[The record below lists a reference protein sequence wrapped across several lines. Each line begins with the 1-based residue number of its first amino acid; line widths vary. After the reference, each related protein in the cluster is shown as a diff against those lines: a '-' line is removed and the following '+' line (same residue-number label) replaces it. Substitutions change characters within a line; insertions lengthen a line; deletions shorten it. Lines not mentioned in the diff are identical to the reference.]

1 MFKSIITV
9 LTLLIIMS
17 GSLLF
22 TNSRAQNPK
31 ANYIVLNNT
40 NVRWAF
46 DLRDGKLLSF
56 KDLSNNQ
63 DFLVS
68 KIEDA
73 SIWEL
78 TFTKNSGMLPITIND
93 AQQFEF
99 KQPSKDLIELIWK
112 SFKDP
117 AFKALQVRVTINLN
131 KQGSSFW
138 NIALTGIANTK
149 IEKVIFPRISGIKN
163 MTDEYLVAPNWMGEL
178 IKNPRRQLSGPVKKY
193 ELYYPGHLS
202 MQFMALYGKSK
213 KGFYAAANDIKS
225 FRKDFAFLYQKDGNL
240 SYQLT
245 QFLPLDNN
253 IDSYTPSYVVEIA
266 SFEGDWI
273 SAAKKYKVWG
283 SQQYWAKESRLKNGL
298 TPDWLT
304 KTALWVWNRGESQN
318 VLEPATDLKMQLGLP
333 VGVLWHWWHNGS
345 YDDSFPDYIPP
356 REGEK
361 NFVNAIKKAK
371 DNDIQAIVYM
381 NSIKWGNNMPSYYK
395 ENATPYTVKEQ
406 NGESKSFVYNIF
418 TKKAL
423 TYMCMTTPF
432 WKEKYSRIADTVLS
446 KYGVGGIY
454 MDQACLSALC
464 YDPAH
469 GHSIGGGNYWVPNFT
484 QLTKQIREKAK
495 RKEPYILAGEGG
507 GESWLPTL
515 DAFLTL
521 QVSSE
526 RYAGISDKYTIPLF
540 QAVYHEYGI
549 TFGNYSSLLY
559 PPYDELWPAKYAL
572 KKVNEPLDK
581 TFNQQFLME
590 QARSFVWGMQPAIA
604 NYHSSLK
611 TERKVEID
619 YLLSLSRLRNKAL
632 KYLLYGSFAR
642 PPQIVIPQKEI
653 AISKLSIYAGQDEK
667 VTTFKKSYPMIYSG
681 SWKSTDGCLA
691 ITLASIQE
699 QPYTCKFNLLAS
711 DYGMK
716 NTGKIYLLNEKERI
730 KIGNYKRGK
739 INVDIHLASM
749 GLAIIEVIPDRIK

>member
-1 MFKSIITV
+1 MLKPIFTFSIFLSIT
-9 LTLLIIMS
+9 L
-17 GSLLF
+17 SLLSS
-22 TNSRAQNPK
+22 TNSKAQDQHKNQ
-31 ANYIVLNNT
+31 IVLSNT

-46 DLRDGKLLSF
+46 DKNDGALISF
-56 KDLSNNQ
+56 KDLNSKQ
-63 DFLVS
+63 DFLAS
-68 KIEDA
+68 KIQNA
-73 SIWEL
+73 SIWEFN
-78 TFTKNSGMLPITIND
+78 FTKSSNQRSLTNID
-93 AQQFEF
+93 AEKFEF
-99 KQPSKDLIELIWK
+99 TLVSKDVLKLKWK

-117 AFKALQVRVTINLN
+117 AYKNLQVLVTVNLN
-131 KQGSSFW
+131 KEGSAFW
-138 NIALTGIANTK
+138 NISLTGISNTE
-149 IEKVIFPRISGIKN
+149 IEKVIFPKISGLKD
-163 MTDEYLVAPNWMGEL
+163 MTDEYLVSPNWMGEL
-178 IKNPRRQLSGPVKKY
+178 IKNPRRQLSGNSKY

-202 MQFMALYGKSK
+202 MQFMALYGKSA
-213 KGFYAAANDIKS
+213 KGFYVAANDINS
-225 FRKDFAFLYQKDGNL
+225 FRKDFAFSHQNDGNL

-245 QFLPLDNN
+245 QFLPLDKN
-253 IDSYTPSYVVEIA
+253 IDSYTPSYAVEIA

-273 SAAKKYKVWG
+273 SAAEKYKSWG
-283 SQQYWAKESRLKNGL
+283 IQQYWAKESRLKNGL

-318 VLEPATDLKMQLGLP
+318 VLEPSIDLKNQLGLP
-333 VGVLWHWWHNGS
+333 VSVLWHWWHNGS

-361 NFVNAIKKAK
+361 QFTDAVKKAK
-371 DNDIQAIVYM
+371 DNDVQAIVYM

-395 ENATPYTVKEQ
+395 ENAKPYTVKEQ
-406 NGESKSFVYNIF
+406 NGEPKSFVYNIF

-432 WKEKYSRIADTVLS
+432 WKEKYGRVADTVLR

-464 YDPAH
+464 YDPTH
-469 GHSIGGGNYWVPNFT
+469 GHPIGGGNYWVPNFS
-484 QLTKQIREKAK
+484 QLTQQIRERTE

-521 QVSSE
+521 QVSNE
-526 RYAGISDKYTIPLF
+526 RYSGISEKYTIPLF

-572 KKVNEPLDK
+572 KKTNEPLDK
-581 TFNQQFLME
+581 SFNKQFLME

-604 NYHSSLK
+604 NYQSLLK

-642 PPQIVIPQKEI
+642 TPQMTVPQEEI

-667 VTTFKKSYPMIYSG
+667 VTAFKKSYPMVYSG
-681 SWKSTDGCLA
+681 AWKSTDGSLA
-691 ITLASIQE
+691 ITLASIQDKSY
-699 QPYTCKFNLLAS
+699 PCKFSLKTK
-711 DYGMK
+711 DYGLK

-730 KIGNYKRGK
+730 EIGNYTKGK
-739 INVDIHLASM
+739 INIDMQLSAMS
-749 GLAIIEVIPDRIK
+749 LAIIEIIPDRS

>member
-1 MFKSIITV
+1 MIRFIFACPIFLMITLV
-9 LTLLIIMS
+9 LLPPS
-17 GSLLF
+17 
-22 TNSRAQNPK
+22 NSKAQDQN
-31 ANYIVLNNT
+31 ANQIVLSNT
-40 NVRWAF
+40 KVRWAF
-46 DLRDGKLLSF
+46 DLKNGSLVSF
-56 KDLSNNQ
+56 KDLGSNQ
-63 DFLVS
+63 DFLTS
-68 KIEDA
+68 KIQDA
-73 SIWEL
+73 SIWQF
-78 TFTKNSGMLPITIND
+78 TFTKKSGKRSLTNND
-93 AQQFEF
+93 ATKFEF
-99 KQPSKDLIELIWK
+99 IHRSKEIVELKWG

-117 AFKALQVRVTINLN
+117 ALKNLQILVTINLH
-131 KQGSSFW
+131 KEGSSFW
-138 NIALTGIANTK
+138 NISLSGISN
-149 IEKVIFPRISGIKN
+149 ISMEKVIFPRISGIK
-163 MTDEYLVAPNWMGEL
+163 DLQEEYLVAPNWMGEL
-178 IKNPRRQLSGPVKKY
+178 IKSPRRQLSGNLRNY

-202 MQFMALYGKSK
+202 MQFMALYGKSA
-213 KGFYAAANDIKS
+213 KGLYVAANDTKS
-225 FRKDFAFLYQKDGNL
+225 FRKDFAFSYQNDGNL
-240 SYQLT
+240 CYQLT
-245 QFLPLDNN
+245 QFLPLDKN
-253 IDSYTPSYVVEIA
+253 IDNYTSSYAVEIA

-273 SAAKKYKVWG
+273 SAAKKYKSWG
-283 SQQYWAKESRLKNGL
+283 TKQYWAKESRLKNGL

-318 VLEPATDLKMQLGLP
+318 VLEQATDLKKQLDLP
-333 VGVLWHWWHNGS
+333 VSVLWHWWHNGS

-361 NFVNAIKKAK
+361 AFITAVKRAKENDVN
-371 DNDIQAIVYM
+371 AIVYM

-395 ENATPYTVKEQ
+395 ENAEPFTVKEQ

-423 TYMCMTTPF
+423 TYMCMTTAF
-432 WKEKYSRIADTVLS
+432 WKEKYGRIADTVLS

-464 YDPAH
+464 YDPTH
-469 GHSIGGGNYWVPNFT
+469 GHPLGGGNYWVPNFT
-484 QLTKQIREKAK
+484 QLTKQIREKTQ

-526 RYAGISDKYTIPLF
+526 RYAGISEKYTIPLF

-572 KKVNEPLDK
+572 KKNNEPLDK
-581 TFNQQFLME
+581 SFNQQFLME

-604 NYHSSLK
+604 NYNNLLK
-611 TERKVEID
+611 TERKAEID

-642 PPQIVIPQKEI
+642 PPQMVVPQKEI

-667 VTTFKKSYPMIYSG
+667 VTAFKKSYPTIYSG
-681 SWKSTDGCLA
+681 AWKAADGSVA

-699 QPYTCKFNLLAS
+699 QPYACKFSLTAS
-711 DYGMK
+711 DYELK
-716 NTGKIYLLNEKERI
+716 STGEIYLLNEKGRSR
-730 KIGNYKRGK
+730 IGNYTGGK
-739 INVDIHLASM
+739 INIDIQLESM
-749 GLAIIEVIPDRIK
+749 GLAIIEII

>member
-1 MFKSIITV
+1 MIRFIFACPIFLMITLV
-9 LTLLIIMS
+9 LLPSSNSKAQDQNANQIVLSNTKVRWTFDLKN
-17 GSLLF
+17 GSL
-22 TNSRAQNPK
+22 
-31 ANYIVLNNT
+31 I
-40 NVRWAF
+40 
-46 DLRDGKLLSF
+46 SF
-56 KDLSNNQ
+56 KDLGSNQ
-63 DFLVS
+63 DFLTS
-68 KIEDA
+68 KIQDA
-73 SIWEL
+73 SIWQFS
-78 TFTKNSGMLPITIND
+78 FTKKNGKRSLTNND
-93 AQQFEF
+93 AEKFEF
-99 KQPSKDLIELIWK
+99 THPSKDLVKLTWK

-117 AFKALQVRVTINLN
+117 MFKDLQVLVTVSLN
-131 KQGSSFW
+131 KEGGSFW
-138 NIALTGIANTK
+138 NISLTGIANTEM
-149 IEKVIFPRISGIKN
+149 EKVIFPRISGLKD

-178 IKNPRRQLSGPVKKY
+178 VKNPRHQLSGHLKKY

-202 MQFMALYGKSK
+202 MQFMALYGKSA
-213 KGFYAAANDIKS
+213 KGLYVATNDTKS
-225 FRKDFAFLYQKDGNL
+225 FRKDFAFLYQNDGNL

-245 QFLPLDNN
+245 QFLPLDKD
-253 IDSYTPSYVVEIA
+253 IDSYTPSYATEIA
-266 SFEGDWI
+266 PFEGDWI
-273 SAAKKYKVWG
+273 SAAKKYKSWG
-283 SQQYWAKESRLKNGL
+283 IHQYWAKESRLKNGA

-318 VLEPATDLKMQLGLP
+318 VLEPSIDLQKQLGLP
-333 VGVLWHWWHNGS
+333 VSVLWHWWHNGS

-361 NFVNAIKKAK
+361 TFIEAVKKAK
-371 DNDIQAIVYM
+371 DNDVNAIVYM

-395 ENATPYTVKEQ
+395 ENATPFTVKEQ

-432 WKEKYSRIADTVLS
+432 WKEKYGRIADTVLS

-464 YDPAH
+464 YDPTH
-469 GHSIGGGNYWVPNFT
+469 GHPIGGGNYWVPNFT
-484 QLTKQIREKAK
+484 QLTKQIREKTQ

-611 TERKVEID
+611 TERKVEIE

-632 KYLLYGSFAR
+632 KYLLYGSFVR
-642 PPQIVIPQKEI
+642 PPEMISPQKEI

-667 VTTFKKSYPMIYSG
+667 VTKFKKSYPMIYSG
-681 SWKSTDGCLA
+681 AWKSKDGSLA
-691 ITLASIQE
+691 IPLASIQE
-699 QPYTCKFNLLAS
+699 QPYTCKFSLLAS
-711 DYGMK
+711 DYQLK
-716 NTGKIYLLNEKERI
+716 NTGKIYLLNEKARI
-730 KIGNYKRGK
+730 KIGDYSRGR
-739 INVDIHLASM
+739 INIDIQLAPM
-749 GLAIIEVIPDRIK
+749 GLAIVEIIQASH